1 MGGAEV
7 GLDEEFVS
15 HAAIL
20 EVGGAAHKAFVRPLL
35 TITPA
40 SATNTVVMKPADE
53 KKKALLLGLGLDNDD
68 GHLRVTRGEN
78 FHLVGGSEDTHGTM
92 QEKAVKFNE
101 KLKGRGRRLEDIS
114 HEEFRDIAHEIGLS
128 DKNLP
133 PE

>member
-1 MGGAEV
+1 
-7 GLDEEFVS
+7 
-15 HAAIL
+15 
-20 EVGGAAHKAFVRPLL
+20 
-35 TITPA
+35 
-40 SATNTVVMKPADE
+40 MKPADE

-78 FHLVGGSEDTHGTM
+78 FHLVGGSEDTHGNM

-114 HEEFRDIAHEIGLS
+114 REEFRDIAHEIGLT

-133 PE
+133 QE